1 MWNDLAIAIIEQAI
15 DDYKEKKALHHPTNH
30 IERFFKSEWCDYLLQ
45 NVTITGEDILNYLK
59 TRD

>member
-15 DDYKEKKALHHPTNH
+15 DDYKEEKALHHPTNH

-45 NVTITGEDILNYLK
+45 SVTITGEDILNYLK
-59 TRD
+59 TRN